1 MSNLK
6 KKGMITKEKLKEQ
19 IDKLPDSFSIE
30 ELIDRLIFID
40 KLEKRI
46 QQSESGEVVNEDQLK
61 EEMKKWFE

>member
-1 MSNLK
+1 
-6 KKGMITKEKLKEQ
+6 MITKEKLKEH

-46 QQSESGEVVNEDQLK
+46 QQSESGEVVSEDQLK